1 MVFDESCFYGFFC
14 WTYFHG
20 AFKNAL
26 FKNDNSVVESL
37 ITIADGR
44 IISQTTFLL
53 SLLMEPVE
61 VSNDATPFFR
71 SPRSQHQGCPV
82 DPNHHPS
89 KAGALTNLKTLGKEN
104 YFKLMADLSLQSHYS
119 YFNYYREE
127 N

>member
-1 MVFDESCFYGFFC
+1 MVFDESCFYGFFS

-37 ITIADGR
+37 ITIADDR
-44 IISQTTFLL
+44 IISQPTFLL

-61 VSNDATPFFR
+61 VSNNAPPFFR

-89 KAGALTNLKTLGKEN
+89 KAGALANLKTLGQEN
-104 YFKLMADLSLQSHYS
+104 YYQLMADLSVQSHCS